1 MADGV
6 RPNGL
11 NWAHRRLGACL
22 AVAAS
27 FGAMSTAGAI
37 VPQSPSLERESR
49 ERLDRELDGA
59 GIGEVA
65 RSAVMVTLFG
75 ALGAEPSDG
84 EYRYREA
91 YPQLPDVDAV
101 ARPVRPN
108 CTAVALT
115 VMPKAER
122 ARAVNVN
129 GLYCITDR
137 EKYVWQIHSLKV
149 TAD

>member
-1 MADGV
+1 M
-6 RPNGL
+6 
-11 NWAHRRLGACL
+11 
-22 AVAAS
+22 
-27 FGAMSTAGAI
+27 AGAV

-75 ALGAEPSDG
+75 ALGAEPTDG
-84 EYRYREA
+84 QYRYREP

-122 ARAVNVN
+122 AGVVIVN
-129 GLYCITDR
+129 GLYCIADR

-149 TAD
+149 GRD